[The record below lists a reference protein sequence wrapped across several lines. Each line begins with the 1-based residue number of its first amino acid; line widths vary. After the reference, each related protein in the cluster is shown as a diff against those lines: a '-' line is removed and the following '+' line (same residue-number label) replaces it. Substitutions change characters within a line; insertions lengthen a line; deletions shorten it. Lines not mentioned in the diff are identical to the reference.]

1 MRRFY
6 TDRQTDTHTDRL
18 AQTGYLIVHR
28 RKLFVGDKNIIQ
40 SQLHPAEI
48 DLEAEWTIALVQS
61 IHSIASKDVGVKQQV
76 SEQLTKRN

>member
-1 MRRFY
+1 MY
-6 TDRQTDTHTDRL
+6 
-18 AQTGYLIVHR
+18 VE
-28 RKLFVGDKNIIQ
+28 KNIIQ

>member
-28 RKLFVGDKNIIQ
+28 RKLFVGDKKKERERDLASLRNRFILAPYLTLSFVSLINLRFAYFII
-40 SQLHPAEI
+40 SDAGE
-48 DLEAEWTIALVQS
+48 EC
-61 IHSIASKDVGVKQQV
+61 G
-76 SEQLTKRN
+76 